1 MAPTDSFS
9 PAGSSSYL
17 SNTMYVGDGTWIAS
31 KNTFLFPNL
40 VGMNFETLRYNG
52 MGNRFSSLKQYHHI
66 IKAHGIIAVI
76 TFLIIVPA
84 AILIAQFFTRSRF
97 WAIRLHIYFQILT
110 ILLSTV
116 VFTLGWFAVGPSRSF
131 TNPHHG
137 IGLAIYV
144 LILVQG
150 LFGYVIYRRSN
161 NHPTPRKLPLP
172 VMLHEWVGKATA
184 LLGFAQVPLGLALY
198 GSPKFTFILY
208 AIWMAFLLV
217 LFFTLKYKTR
227 PLLYDENLN
236 RINETTFIEEEV
248 DSRPIRSKAP
258 LGLFSIGAGVAT
270 SIREKL
276 KRRNQGSDINKNE
289 KNQATRQDNQADG
302 GSYFEDEEQRSK
314 KNSGGFL
321 NKLSKM
327 VTAWGLFSFIKNRS
341 SKKNNYRDDGYS
353 TVSIDVPARPYR
365 GRPDES
371 AVSGVTAS
379 THQTRED
386 WSRISMPI
394 PDSRH
399 PINTT
404 ALDASDTQPPMPRPV
419 HRRYSNESVSD
430 LDNSTV
436 PSFQKEGKAPNFK
449 NKLLAAIGVGYF
461 AKRIT
466 NRGKQY
472 SSELEREQNG
482 RKVTRVRI
490 DEEEEEERPQ
500 NTRNQSAGKPHT
512 SFDQGLHGSSDYTS
526 DFSSS
531 ESSLA
536 SESNVEQNFPSSL
549 TPGASPM
556 IPLPSHR
563 KSGPVETIKMPSM
576 PPDRYGILHQESDV
590 SSQNISDTQYQK
602 RYSSRRR
609 RDSTADFISLND
621 ETTRHATVAETSRK
635 MSLAGTA
642 RQVASTET
650 PRQADIAESSRHGEL
665 VESSRHA
672 DIAESSR
679 HGEVA
684 DNFRQSELPES
695 SRHGEVADNFRQSE
709 LAESSRH
716 GEVADKFR
724 HSELAESS
732 RQITNTQAARYAA
745 SEEEEWKRSR
755 SRVARISTNAGDG
768 LETTISVKVKVH
780 EDKNHV
786 TLRRL
791 TKEEAAAEREA
802 RLASR
807 RWRRA
812 ESVSSVSARDTA
824 ATHRR
829 YRRTESE
836 TGRQPEYLAQ
846 SIPPGQAVT
855 PSPSFVAGRKPVDSA
870 YYPLQ
875 REPSKSGRLSAT
887 LAGSPESYETWSA
900 MSPGN
905 DDSGEA
911 AAERRRRRRFER
923 SQRSGFPHYMF
934 KIDTK
939 ETAIQSVLVDFNSGV
954 FTSQRK
960 AATENG
966 VPESTLRGRQLG
978 LQSHTI
984 SHSNQQRLT
993 PEQEFLVEW
1002 IIQKKK

>member
-1 MAPTDSFS
+1 MAPTDSLS

-17 SNTMYVGDGTWIAS
+17 SDTMYVGDGTWIAS

-52 MGNRFSSLKQYHHI
+52 MGNRFASLKQYHHI
-66 IKAHGIIAVI
+66 IKAHGILAVV
-76 TFLIIVPA
+76 TFLIIVPV
-84 AILIAQFFTRSRF
+84 AILIAQFYTRSRF

-144 LILVQG
+144 LILLQG
-150 LFGYVIYRRSN
+150 LFGYIIYLRSN
-161 NHPTPRKLPLP
+161 SNKTPRKLPLP

-208 AIWMAFLLV
+208 AIWMAILLV
-217 LFFTLKYKTR
+217 LYFILKYKTR

-236 RINETTFIEEEV
+236 RVNEATFIEEEEHEV
-248 DSRPIRSKAP
+248 NSRPSRSKAP
-258 LGLFSIGAGVAT
+258 LGLFAIGAGVA
-270 SIREKL
+270 SSMREKL
-276 KRRNQGSDINKNE
+276 KRRNRGSVINE
-289 KNQATRQDNQADG
+289 KSKATRQDSQAEI

-314 KNSGGFL
+314 KNSDGFVK
-321 NKLSKM
+321 KLIKM
-327 VTAWGLFSFIKNRS
+327 VTALGVFGFIKNRS
-341 SKKNNYRDDGYS
+341 NKKNNYRDDGYS

-371 AVSGVTAS
+371 AISGATTS

-399 PINTT
+399 PTNTT
-404 ALDASDTQPPMPRPV
+404 ALDTSETQPPMPRPV
-419 HRRYSNESVSD
+419 HRRFSNESNSD
-430 LDNSTV
+430 LNNSTI
-436 PSFQKEGKAPNFK
+436 PSFHREGNAPNFK
-449 NKLLAAIGVGYF
+449 NKLLAAIGIGYF
-461 AKRIT
+461 AKRVK
-466 NRGKQY
+466 NGGKEY
-472 SSELEREQNG
+472 SSEFEREQKR
-482 RKVTRVRI
+482 RKITRVRI
-490 DEEEEEERPQ
+490 EEEEERPQ
-500 NTRNQSAGKPHT
+500 SIRNQSVGKHHT
-512 SFDQGLHGSSDYTS
+512 SFDQDLHESSEYTS

-536 SESNVEQNFPSSL
+536 SDSNLQQNFPSSL

-556 IPLPSHR
+556 VPLPSHR
-563 KSGPVETIKMPSM
+563 KSGPVETIEMPSM

-602 RYSSRRR
+602 RYSSRQR
-609 RDSTADFISLND
+609 RDSTADFMALND
-621 ETTRHATVAETSRK
+621 ESTRQAAAAETSK
-635 MSLAGTA
+635 KVTLSGAA
-642 RQVASTET
+642 RQVSSTENS
-650 PRQADIAESSRHGEL
+650 RLADIAESSRHREVADNL
-665 VESSRHA
+665 RRAEFVESSRQGEIADNSRNSGVVESSRRGEAADNFRHA
-672 DIAESSR
+672 EFAESSR
-679 HGEVA
+679 HGEIA
-684 DNFRQSELPES
+684 DK
-695 SRHGEVADNFRQSE
+695 SRNTEF
-709 LAESSRH
+709 AESSRH
-716 GEVADKFR
+716 GEIADNSR
-724 HSELAESS
+724 NAEIVESS
-732 RQITNTQAARYAA
+732 RHGEAADNSRRAEFGETSRQIATTQATRYAA

-755 SRVARISTNAGDG
+755 SRVAKISTSAGDG

-791 TKEEAAAEREA
+791 TREEAAAEREA

-824 ATHRR
+824 ASHRR
-829 YRRTESE
+829 YRRSESE

-846 SIPPGQAVT
+846 SIPPAQAVT
-855 PSPSFVAGRKPVDSA
+855 PSPGIVAGRKPIDSA

-875 REPSKSGRLSAT
+875 REPSKNSRLSAT
-887 LAGSPESYETWSA
+887 LAGSPESHETWSA

-923 SQRSGFPHYMF
+923 SQRSGVESGLIGEGTI
-934 KIDTK
+934 K
-939 ETAIQSVLVDFNSGV
+939 SVDNS
-954 FTSQRK
+954 
-960 AATENG
+960 N
-966 VPESTLRGRQLG
+966 L
-978 LQSHTI
+978 
-984 SHSNQQRLT
+984 
-993 PEQEFLVEW
+993 
-1002 IIQKKK
+1002 

>member
-1 MAPTDSFS
+1 MAPTDSLS
-9 PAGSSSYL
+9 PPGSSSYL

-40 VGMNFETLRYNG
+40 VGMNFETMRYNG
-52 MGNRFSSLKQYHHI
+52 MGNRFSTLKQYHHI
-66 IKAHGIIAVI
+66 IKAHGILAVI

-84 AILIAQFFTRSRF
+84 AIMIAQFSTRSRF

-150 LFGYVIYRRSN
+150 LFGYIIYLRSN
-161 NHPTPRKLPLP
+161 NYQTPRKLPLP

-198 GSPKFTFILY
+198 GSPKFTFVLY
-208 AIWMAFLLV
+208 ALWMALLLV
-217 LFFTLKYKTR
+217 LFFILKYKTR
-227 PLLYDENLN
+227 PFLYDENLN
-236 RINETTFIEEEV
+236 RVNETTLIEEEGA
-248 DSRPIRSKAP
+248 DSRPSKSKAP
-258 LGLFSIGAGVAT
+258 LSLFAVGAGVAT
-270 SIREKL
+270 SMREKL
-276 KRRNQGSDINKNE
+276 NHRNRGSDIIRNE
-289 KNQATRQDNQADG
+289 KNQATRQDNQEEV
-302 GSYFEDEEQRSK
+302 GSYFENEEQRNK
-314 KNSGGFL
+314 NNSGGFL
-321 NKLSKM
+321 NKLTKM
-327 VTAWGLFSFIKNRS
+327 VTALRVFGFIKNRS
-341 SKKNNYRDDGYS
+341 NKKNNYRDDGYS

-371 AVSGVTAS
+371 ATSGVTTS

-404 ALDASDTQPPMPRPV
+404 ALDASETQPPMPRPV
-419 HRRYSNESVSD
+419 HRRYSNESNSD
-430 LDNSTV
+430 LDNSTI
-436 PSFQKEGKAPNFK
+436 PSFHREGNAPNFK
-449 NKLLAAIGVGYF
+449 NKLLAAIGIGYF
-461 AKRIT
+461 AKKTT
-466 NRGKQY
+466 NRGEQY
-472 SSELEREQNG
+472 SSELEREQKR
-482 RKVTRVRI
+482 RKITRVRI
-490 DEEEEEERPQ
+490 DEEEEEEERPQ
-500 NTRNQSAGKPHT
+500 NNRNQSAGKPHT
-512 SFDQGLHGSSDYTS
+512 SFDQSLHESSDYTS

-536 SESNVEQNFPSSL
+536 SESNVKQKFPSSL

-563 KSGPVETIKMPSM
+563 KSGPVETIKMPSI
-576 PPDRYGILHQESDV
+576 PPDRYGISHQESGV
-590 SSQNISDTQYQK
+590 SSQNIPDTQYQK
-602 RYSSRRR
+602 RFSSHRR
-609 RDSTADFISLND
+609 RDSTADFTALNN
-621 ETTRHATVAETSRK
+621 ETTRQAAAAETSRK
-635 MSLAGTA
+635 VALAGA
-642 RQVASTET
+642 AKQVASTEN
-650 PRQADIAESSRHGEL
+650 PRQADIAESSRHGEAL
-665 VESSRHA
+665 DNFRRSEHAESSRHREVLDNFRNSELA
-672 DIAESSR
+672 ESSRHGEIVDNFRRSEHAESSRHQEVLDNFRNSELAESSR

-684 DNFRQSELPES
+684 DNFRRSE
-695 SRHGEVADNFRQSE
+695 F
-709 LAESSRH
+709 AE
-716 GEVADKFR
+716 A
-724 HSELAESS
+724 S
-732 RQITNTQAARYAA
+732 RQITTTKAARYAA

-755 SRVARISTNAGDG
+755 SRVAKISTNAGDG

-791 TKEEAAAEREA
+791 TKEEVAAEREA
-802 RLASR
+802 KLASR
-807 RWRRA
+807 RWRRT
-812 ESVSSVSARDTA
+812 ESVSSISARDTA
-824 ATHRR
+824 ASHRR
-829 YRRTESE
+829 YRRSESE
-836 TGRQPEYLAQ
+836 SGRQPEYLTK
-846 SIPPGQAVT
+846 SIPPAQAVT
-855 PSPSFVAGRKPVDSA
+855 PSPGLVAGRKPVDSA

-923 SQRSGFPHYMF
+923 SQRSGVESGLIGEGT
-934 KIDTK
+934 KKSIDNNN
-939 ETAIQSVLVDFNSGV
+939 I
-954 FTSQRK
+954 
-960 AATENG
+960 
-966 VPESTLRGRQLG
+966 
-978 LQSHTI
+978 
-984 SHSNQQRLT
+984 
-993 PEQEFLVEW
+993 
-1002 IIQKKK
+1002 